1 MSEKIV
7 QLNEEVIKGQL
18 KEMVRG
24 SVEET
29 LNELLEQEAEKLTQA
44 ARYERNE
51 TRQGYHSDHYDRNLT
66 TTSGDV
72 TLHVPRLK
80 GVSFE
85 TAILE
90 RYRRR
95 ESSVEEALIEMYLA
109 GVSVRRVEDITEA
122 LWGSKV
128 SPATISE
135 LNKKAYVHIEDWRNR
150 PLQGGKY
157 PYVYVDGIYLR
168 RNWGGEYENVA
179 ILVAIAVNEDG
190 YREVLGA
197 AEGMKENKASWVNF
211 FQWLKSRGL
220 DGVKLIVGDKCLGML
235 EAVGEVFPDSKYQ
248 RCTVHFYRNVF
259 SVVPRSRVKL
269 VAKMLKAIHA
279 QESKK
284 AAREKAKAVVA
295 QLKEMKLKEA
305 AKKVEDS
312 VEETLTYCDF
322 PYEHCTRIRT
332 NNVIERLN
340 REIRRRTRV
349 VGTFP
354 DGNSALMPV
363 CARLRHVAGTQWGNK
378 KYMNMKHLA
387 PFCDELCHPV
397 SPPNICAC
405 TDSICAPLRLT
416 ATSARAFLRSSA
428 YTSSGMSKCETRM
441 RCKMLSSTASAYNTD
456 TVALS
461 DRSCRALMMDSSV
474 FER

>member
-1 MSEKIV
+1 MSERIV

-18 KEMVRG
+18 KELVRG

-29 LNELLEQEAEKLTQA
+29 LNEQLEQEAEKLTQA

-51 TRQGYHSDHYDRNLT
+51 QRQGYRSGHYNRNLT

-85 TAILE
+85 TAIIE

-95 ESSVEEALIEMYLA
+95 ESSVEEARIEMYLA

-135 LNKKAYVHIEDWRNR
+135 LNKRAYVHIEDWRNR
-150 PLQGGKY
+150 PLQGGRY

-168 RNWGGEYENVA
+168 RNWGGEFENVA

-197 AEGMKENKASWVNF
+197 AEGMKEDKASWISF
-211 FQWLKSRGL
+211 FQWLRGRGL

-235 EAVGEVFPDSKYQ
+235 EA
-248 RCTVHFYRNVF
+248 
-259 SVVPRSRVKL
+259 
-269 VAKMLKAIHA
+269 
-279 QESKK
+279 
-284 AAREKAKAVVA
+284 
-295 QLKEMKLKEA
+295 
-305 AKKVEDS
+305 AKKVQDG
-312 VEETLTYCDF
+312 VEETLTYCEF
-322 PYEHCTRIRT
+322 PYEHWTRIRT

-354 DGNSALMPV
+354 DGNSALMLV

-378 KYMNMKHLA
+378 KYMNMKHL
-387 PFCDELCHPV
+387 E
-397 SPPNICAC
+397 
-405 TDSICAPLRLT
+405 T
-416 ATSARAFLRSSA
+416 ALDDPS
-428 YTSSGMSKCETRM
+428 
-441 RCKMLSSTASAYNTD
+441 
-456 TVALS
+456 VAG
-461 DRSCRALMMDSSV
+461 
-474 FER
+474 